1 MTIYDY
7 IDKYGI
13 YSFTEKDL
21 TEVDSM
27 IFSMLAYADYNEIFE
42 KNKKLTINEIANKY
56 IELHKE
62 KDKNIMAVRE
72 GNNLLKYLKNI
83 KRYKDCVISN
93 YEYLGNNELQFGAL
107 TIEYKKNN
115 LFVSFEGTDQLFSGW
130 KENFLLGYEFP
141 TISHKKAINYL
152 NKHFTFTTK
161 KLIIGGHSKGGNLA
175 LISSMYANIFVRSKI
190 KYIYSGDGPGVL
202 DKEYNSKRYEK
213 IKNKFSHII
222 PDYSLVGLF
231 LRTSNNKV
239 VKSKY
244 KNVISHN
251 AMTWE
256 VEDDHFKE
264 TDLSKM
270 STEIEKELSEWFYK
284 YNEEDKKEFINNLV
298 KVLDDAEVS
307 SILELKEK
315 STKVFS
321 IIRET
326 KTITSNSKKM
336 LIDFITVIIKSITNT
351 KKEELKDFIS
361 NIFSFNKE

>member
-1 MTIYDY
+1 M
-7 IDKYGI
+7 
-13 YSFTEKDL
+13 
-21 TEVDSM
+21 
-27 IFSMLAYADYNEIFE
+27 
-42 KNKKLTINEIANKY
+42 
-56 IELHKE
+56 
-62 KDKNIMAVRE
+62 
-72 GNNLLKYLKNI
+72 
-83 KRYKDCVISN
+83 
-93 YEYLGNNELQFGAL
+93 
-107 TIEYKKNN
+107 
-115 LFVSFEGTDQLFSGW
+115 
-130 KENFLLGYEFP
+130 
-141 TISHKKAINYL
+141 

-213 IKNKFSHII
+213 IKNKFTHII

-239 VKSKY
+239 VKAKY

-256 VEDDHFKE
+256 VEDDHFKK